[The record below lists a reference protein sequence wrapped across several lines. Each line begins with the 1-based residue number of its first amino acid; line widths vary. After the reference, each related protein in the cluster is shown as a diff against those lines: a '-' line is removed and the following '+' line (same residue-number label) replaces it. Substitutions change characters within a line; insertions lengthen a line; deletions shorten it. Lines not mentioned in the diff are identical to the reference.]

1 MFLIVVGHCIIHG
14 LGLYGISFNSSVD
27 VVTSGSDT
35 TVAIIIY
42 NCCTCAV
49 NCFILISGYFGIKY
63 SGKKLRSLIFTLLF
77 YSLLFNV
84 LPAIVNNEKTE
95 AIRYMLFLSH
105 SPYWFVI
112 DYLILM
118 VIAPVLNE
126 GFERLEKNY
135 LTILIVTLLI
145 ASCYLGFLWSHNINT
160 NGYTLSQF
168 VTMYCL
174 GRYISKY
181 SISFSSFKVCSIY
194 VMCSLLVGLAMYLLC
209 HNPVVNPWKMSY
221 YNNPL
226 VIISAL
232 ALFFLFKN
240 IRYSNRYVNRLAL
253 SSLAIYLVQ
262 SSHSVSSW
270 MYKIIR
276 HNYEAVEPTV
286 FGVGGG
292 ILLYISALSFLVII
306 LAIIIDQVRLRLSK
320 IIIR

>member
-42 NCCTCAV
+42 NFCTCAV

-63 SGKKLRSLIFTLLF
+63 SGKKLRSLIFTLMF

-84 LPAIVNNEKTE
+84 LPALVNNEKTD
-95 AIRYMLFLSH
+95 ALRYILFLSH
-105 SPYWFVI
+105 SPYWFLI
-112 DYLILM
+112 DYIILM
-118 VIAPVLNE
+118 VLAPVLNE
-126 GFERLEKNY
+126 GFERFEKKY
-135 LTILIVTLLI
+135 ITILIVTLLI
-145 ASCYLGFLWSHNINT
+145 ASCYLGFLWSHSVNT

-181 SISFSSFKVCSIY
+181 SISVSSFKAYSIY
-194 VMCSLLVGLAMYLLC
+194 VICSLLAGLVMYLLY
-209 HNPVVNPWKMSY
+209 HNPVVNPWKMCY

-226 VIISAL
+226 VIISAF
-232 ALFFLFKN
+232 ALFFIFKN
-240 IRYSNRYVNRLAL
+240 IRYSNRLVNRLAL

-262 SSHSVSSW
+262 SSQSVSSW
-270 MYKIIR
+270 MYNVIR
-276 HNYEAVEPTV
+276 HNYESANLADTLT
-286 FGVGGG
+286 GGG
-292 ILLYISALSFLVII
+292 YLIAYQHVNGFSNCICNCY
-306 LAIIIDQVRLRLSK
+306 
-320 IIIR
+320 